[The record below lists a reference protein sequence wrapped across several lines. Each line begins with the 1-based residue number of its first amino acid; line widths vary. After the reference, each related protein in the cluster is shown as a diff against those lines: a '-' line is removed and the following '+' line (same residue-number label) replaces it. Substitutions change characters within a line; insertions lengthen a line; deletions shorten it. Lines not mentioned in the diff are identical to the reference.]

1 MGDRVLSPTPWQRL
15 PAALVLALRGRMAAI
30 VDAVAGEIT
39 ESIYAGIDDAKIA
52 QDIRRGV
59 GAALER
65 FVDLVGTNEP
75 GLPAGVR
82 ETFVELGAAE
92 AREDRAP
99 ETLLSALRTSARV
112 MLRLSLIHISEP
124 TRRTP

>member
-1 MGDRVLSPTPWQRL
+1 MADRVMSPTPWQRL
-15 PAALVLALRGRMAAI
+15 PTALVPALRGRMAAI
-30 VDAVAGEIT
+30 VDA
-39 ESIYAGIDDAKIA
+39 KFA

-75 GLPAGVR
+75 ALPAGVR
-82 ETFVELGAAE
+82 ETFVDLGAAE

-112 MLRLSLIHISEP
+112 MLRETLNALAEARPLSTEAVSYTHLTLP
-124 TRRTP
+124 TNR